1 MFIGCCNDSKNKKVG
16 RMNLLEHC
24 LCNFARGNAT
34 RKISVRVY
42 LLLSEAALS
51 VEESFIRYECED
63 RGKLAKEAARRVR

>member
-16 RMNLLEHC
+16 RMNLLVHC

-34 RKISVRVY
+34 SEISVRVY
-42 LLLSEAALS
+42 LLLSEAAL
-51 VEESFIRYECED
+51 SFIRYECED

>member
-16 RMNLLEHC
+16 RMNLLVHC
-24 LCNFARGNAT
+24 LCNIARGKAT
-34 RKISVRVY
+34 SEISELVY

-51 VEESFIRYECED
+51 LEKLFIRYECED